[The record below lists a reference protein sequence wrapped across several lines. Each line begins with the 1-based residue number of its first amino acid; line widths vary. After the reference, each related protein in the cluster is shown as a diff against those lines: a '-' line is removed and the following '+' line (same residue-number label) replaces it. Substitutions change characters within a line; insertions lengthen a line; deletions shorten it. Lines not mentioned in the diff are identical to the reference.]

1 MTTEEPA
8 PYTVPRKPRGGGR
21 PTRPRPRT
29 ARPAAGSRPTLW
41 VVYRGEAMAIV
52 GVFADPEQALD
63 ALCARPDARVVKA
76 TG

>member
-1 MTTEEPA
+1 
-8 PYTVPRKPRGGGR
+8 
-21 PTRPRPRT
+21 
-29 ARPAAGSRPTLW
+29 